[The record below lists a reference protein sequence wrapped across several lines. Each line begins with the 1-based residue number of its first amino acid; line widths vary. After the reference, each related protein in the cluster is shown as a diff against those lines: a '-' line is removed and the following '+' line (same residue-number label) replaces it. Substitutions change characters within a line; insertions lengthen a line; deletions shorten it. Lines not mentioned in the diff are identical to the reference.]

1 MIEKLENLE
10 TFEVNDQDLIGKGF
24 NITIQFLAESYLKLK
39 QAKSIN
45 QTLKEL
51 NIPNEAG
58 KLYNIHLASLQI
70 MLNEELLNIGIELS
84 DLVNKSGEQFKL
96 GELSELEKKILL
108 TRITTTTFLLEY
120 AKKAFS
126 NN

>member
-1 MIEKLENLE
+1 MIEQLENIE
-10 TFEVNDQDLIGKGF
+10 TFEINDQDLVGKGF

-51 NIPNEAG
+51 NIPNEPG
-58 KLYNIHLASLQI
+58 KLYNIHIASLQI
-70 MLNEELLNIGIELS
+70 MLNEELLNIGLELS
-84 DLVNKSGEQFKL
+84 ELVNKSGEQFKL
-96 GELSELEKKILL
+96 GELSDLEKKILL
-108 TRITTTTFLLEY
+108 TRITTSTFLLEY

-126 NN
+126 IT